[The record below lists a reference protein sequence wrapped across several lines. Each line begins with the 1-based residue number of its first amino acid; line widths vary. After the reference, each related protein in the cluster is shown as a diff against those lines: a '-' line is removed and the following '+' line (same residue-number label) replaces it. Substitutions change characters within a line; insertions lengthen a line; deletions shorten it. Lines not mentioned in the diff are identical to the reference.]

1 MSSTC
6 KCSPRET
13 IHVVKEVRVALVVV
27 MNPMTNNSMDSI
39 VLFGDNFKD
48 LNNKC
53 NTIGH
58 ASKKSKCNSEQN
70 KKTQEGIYNI
80 SLRWKWFTLIREVE
94 AYFLTKRRLDVLVE
108 RNRVVLPTWRQKQIR
123 GTN

>member
-70 KKTQEGIYNI
+70 KKTQEGVELDFSQFYNKGVFCEDI
-80 SLRWKWFTLIREVE
+80 AQTQIFPILG
-94 AYFLTKRRLDVLVE
+94 
-108 RNRVVLPTWRQKQIR
+108 VV
-123 GTN
+123 